1 MYTIK
6 IQMELRDG
14 DKCDVIGGTHKGKS
28 GILRD
33 VNTSKGG
40 NVTVTV
46 VQENGVRFK
55 TLGRNVSVRL
65 NK

>member
-1 MYTIK
+1 
-6 IQMELRDG
+6 MELRDG

>member
-1 MYTIK
+1 
-6 IQMELRDG
+6 MELRDG

-40 NVTVTV
+40 NVTVSV
-46 VQENGVRFK
+46 VHENGVRFK